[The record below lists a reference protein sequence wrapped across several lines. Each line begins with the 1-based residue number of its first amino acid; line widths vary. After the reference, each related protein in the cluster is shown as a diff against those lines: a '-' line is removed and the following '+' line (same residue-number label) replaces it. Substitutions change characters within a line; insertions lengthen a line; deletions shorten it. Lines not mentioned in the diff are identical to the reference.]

1 MRTVKRMLVLT
12 TAAGALCS
20 AMASGAL
27 ATSSPVLPPAAKPHG
42 WSLER
47 MTGALAVFSASGNT
61 TAYPDTPF
69 QILYVRPG
77 EGQFVLPPD
86 CGVARA
92 SGSST
97 FMVQPGTKFFV
108 PMQNVDDSP
117 PFPAPFPENNEEAI
131 PYFFGDAQYGARGWE
146 ISVDGNRTPIGSGY
160 LAGPVTTPPL
170 PDGGGTHM
178 ITLGVFLHPLSPGT
192 HTVTINGGLFGHAL
206 CGTYGFRSLVAEFT
220 YTVIVG

>member
-1 MRTVKRMLVLT
+1 MRTVKRLLVLT
-12 TAAGALCS
+12 AAAGALCS
-20 AMASGAL
+20 AMASAAL
-27 ATSSPVLPPAAKPHG
+27 AASSPVLPPAAKPHG

-47 MTGALAVFSASGNT
+47 MTGALAVFTASGNT

-77 EGQFVLPPD
+77 EGQFVRLPD
-86 CGVARA
+86 GSARA

-97 FMVQPGTKFFV
+97 FMVQPGTPFFV
-108 PMQNVDDSP
+108 PMQNVNDSP
-117 PFPAPFPENNEEAI
+117 PFPEPFPENNEEAI
-131 PYFFGDAQYGARGWE
+131 PYFFGDDQYGASGWQ
-146 ISVDGNRTPIGSGY
+146 ISVDGVRTPIGSGY

-192 HTVTINGGLFGHAL
+192 HTVTISGGLFGAAL
-206 CGTYGFRSLVAEFT
+206 PDTYGFGPLVAEFT
-220 YTVIVG
+220 YTVIVE

>member
-1 MRTVKRMLVLT
+1 MRAVKRMLVLT
-12 TAAGALCS
+12 AAAGALCS

-27 ATSSPVLPPAAKPHG
+27 ATSSPVLPPAAKPYG

-47 MTGALAVFSASGNT
+47 MTGALAVFTASGNT

-77 EGQFVLPPD
+77 EGQFELLPD
-86 CGVARA
+86 GGARA

-97 FMVQPGTKFFV
+97 FVVQPGTKFFV
-108 PMQNVDDSP
+108 PMSNVDDSP
-117 PFPAPFPENNEEAI
+117 PFPAPFPENREEAI
-131 PYFFGDAQYGARGWE
+131 PYFFGDAQYGASGWE
-146 ISVDGNRTPIGSGY
+146 ISVDGVRTPIGSGY

-192 HTVTINGGLFGHAL
+192 HTVTISGGLFGDAEL
-206 CGTYGFRSLVAEFT
+206 PTYGIAYLASEFT